1 MGLLNVNFDFRVTMA
16 EIMSNN
22 HLDADVSE
30 AVAKVSLRLLMKSRN
45 SCCVLFYNTEKSK
58 GESSDSVD
66 IWEYGVW

>member
-30 AVAKVSLRLLMKSRN
+30 ADAKVSLRLLSE
-45 SCCVLFYNTEKSK
+45 VSK
-58 GESSDSVD
+58 FMLCF
-66 IWEYGVW
+66 IL